1 MRRLLTLGVLAAAFS
16 ALALAESW
24 SGTLIDSAC
33 AQSQKT
39 AACTPTDS
47 TTSYALRTSAGQTYK
62 LDSQGNTKAAEA
74 LKTRADRSKEPNS
87 MATAKNTPVSATVNG
102 TMEGTDTIK
111 VDSVSI
117 Q

>member
-1 MRRLLTLGVLAAAFS
+1 M
-16 ALALAESW
+16 
-24 SGTLIDSAC
+24 
-33 AQSQKT
+33 
-39 AACTPTDS
+39 
-47 TTSYALRTSAGQTYK
+47 
-62 LDSQGNTKAAEA
+62 
-74 LKTRADRSKEPNS
+74 KTRADRSKEPNS